1 MIARPLS
8 VELRGYWE
16 RSLYSIRKADRSDAS
31 SLSRLA
37 ERTFRDAFGV
47 ANTARNMDVHC
58 RSSYSEVFQAEE
70 IVNPEMVTLLAEQ
83 GKEMVGFAQLRWA
96 EAPSFIQGNS
106 PGEIQRMYVASNW
119 HGKGVAQA
127 LMAACIEQ
135 IKAHG
140 SDVVWLGVWERNPR
154 AIAFYRKFGFVE
166 RGDHVFLLGHD
177 RQRDIVMARSI

>member
-1 MIARPLS
+1 M
-8 VELRGYWE
+8 YT
-16 RSLYSIRKADRSDAS
+16 IRKANRSDAS
-31 SLSRLA
+31 SLARLA
-37 ERTFRDAFGV
+37 EKTFRDAFGV
-47 ANTARNMDVHC
+47 ANTAGNMDAHC
-58 RSSYSEVFQAEE
+58 RGSYSEKFQAEE
-70 IVNPEMVTLLAEQ
+70 IANPDMVTLLAEH
-83 GKEMVGFAQLRWA
+83 GEELVGFAQLRWSQ
-96 EAPSFIQGNS
+96 APSVVQDSS

-127 LMAACIEQ
+127 LMAACIEK